1 MIRYRFFIDF
11 EKEEQWLNQMA
22 RQGYE
27 FTGKNMFSGYCF
39 RRSQTEDTS
48 IRIDYR
54 TFNRSEDFQD
64 YRQLFEDSGWR
75 HIAGTKKSCTQYFA
89 RIGDSAENEIF
100 SDQASKAGRYKRLS
114 NMCLTFAG
122 VYFPIM
128 VALLSSGSVNVQ
140 AILNPK
146 LLYYT
151 PGLWEKTSLDFWQA
165 FLFETPFALMRGFSW
180 LVFPLL
186 IALYFYFAAR
196 AYFKY
201 RRGIQPNS

>member
-1 MIRYRFFIDF
+1 VIKYRYFLDF
-11 EKEEQWLNQMA
+11 EKEEQWLNRMA

-27 FTGKNMFSGYCF
+27 FTGKNMFSGYSF
-39 RRSQTEDTS
+39 RRSQPKETC

-54 TFNRSEDFQD
+54 TFKRPEDFQD

-75 HIAGTKKSCTQYFA
+75 LIAGGQNSYTQYFA
-89 RIGDSAENEIF
+89 RTGDGAEDEIF

-114 NMCLTFAG
+114 NMWLTWAA

-128 VALLSSGSVNVQ
+128 VALLSSGAVDVQ

-151 PGLWEKTSLDFWQA
+151 PGLWEKTSWDFWRA
-165 FLFETPFALMRGFSW
+165 FIFETPFALMRGFAW
-180 LVFPLL
+180 LIFLL
-186 IALYFYFAAR
+186 YIALYLYFAAR
-196 AYFKY
+196 AYCKY
-201 RRGIQPNS
+201 RRGLQLH

>member
-1 MIRYRFFIDF
+1 MIKYRYFLDL
-11 EKEEQWLNQMA
+11 EKEEQWLNGMA

-27 FTGKNMFSGYCF
+27 FTGKSKFSGYCF
-39 RRSQTEDTS
+39 SRSQPGETC

-54 TFNRSEDFQD
+54 TFKRSEDFQD

-75 HIAGTKKSCTQYFA
+75 HIAGGKNSYTQYFA
-89 RIGDSAENEIF
+89 RIGDAEDDIF

-114 NMCLTFAG
+114 NMWITCAA
-122 VYFPIM
+122 VNFPIM
-128 VALLSSGSVNVQ
+128 IALLSSGSVNVQ

-151 PGLWEKTSLDFWQA
+151 PGLWEKTSLDFWRA

-180 LVFPLL
+180 LAFLLL
-186 IALYFYFAAR
+186 IALYLYFAAR
-196 AYFKY
+196 AYCKF
-201 RRGIQPNS
+201 RRGLKLHS